1 MPSLFKSGDEL
12 LDQGLDLSRRRDF
25 VKARE
30 KFLDASRKLSK
41 EGGTIYV
48 DVARAYADLMLLSS
62 PNPDPTLMANL
73 AGYLR
78 STVGTFELRP
88 GARGITG
95 ADLAT
100 QLQLEARDR
109 NLSASLQSGQGDPN
123 GLAQALQALANDY
136 MQLGN
141 QVLFLPELF
150 QQQSV
155 TADLRVPVLM
165 ALSFETL
172 GRGVMHTD
180 PMAAAEHFQT
190 AQQYWSQAG
199 DSSRA
204 AVAAGQIERLSL
216 QAKCWFCGREGAG
229 HGVQFV
235 SMPVDLDV
243 SGLKGHDGSPLPS
256 LDKAGTHLYVCKACN
271 SAVRVLADRI
281 ASERSA
287 QVAHQLR
294 AEMAAME
301 RRLQS
306 QIPQTSR

>member
-1 MPSLFKSGDEL
+1 MAPLFKSGNDL
-12 LDQGLDLSRRRDF
+12 LEQGLDLSRRRQF
-25 VKARE
+25 AQARE
-30 KFLDASRKLSK
+30 KFLDAVRKLSK
-41 EGGTIYV
+41 EGGTMYI
-48 DVARAYADLMLLSS
+48 DLARAYADLMLLSS
-62 PNPDPTLMANL
+62 PTPDPTLMANL
-73 AGYLR
+73 ANYLR
-78 STVGTFELRP
+78 STLGTVELRP
-88 GARGITG
+88 GPRGITG

-100 QLQLEARDR
+100 QLQLDARDR
-109 NLSASLQSGQGDPN
+109 NLSVAMASGQMDPN
-123 GLAQALQALANDY
+123 GLAQALQSLATDY

-150 QQQSV
+150 QQQ
-155 TADLRVPVLM
+155 TILADSRAPVLM

-172 GRGVMHTD
+172 GRAIQSTD

-199 DSSRA
+199 DSARA
-204 AVAAGQIERLSL
+204 SIAASQLEQLSL

-243 SGLKGHDGSPLPS
+243 TGLKGHDGSPLPS
-256 LDKAGTHLYVCKACN
+256 LDRSGTHLYVCKGCN

-287 QVAHQLR
+287 QVAQQLR
-294 AEMAAME
+294 AEMQALE
-301 RRLQS
+301 QRLRAQMPLS
-306 QIPQTSR
+306 GR